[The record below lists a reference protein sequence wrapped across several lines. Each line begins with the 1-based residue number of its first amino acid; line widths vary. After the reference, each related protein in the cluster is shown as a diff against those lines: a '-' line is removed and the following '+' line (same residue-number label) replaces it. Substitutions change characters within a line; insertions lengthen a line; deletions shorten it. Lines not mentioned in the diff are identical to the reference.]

1 MLDLA
6 ISSRLDNE
14 SEPVVTRPNMGTL
27 LKLERAF
34 KLESAPEALR
44 TPKLEHLAWLAWESR
59 RPRRANVGKVLRLG
73 RRPGRRE
80 RERHPFSRR
89 GVAYEL
95 AALAI
100 ATRQPISELQNADP
114 RIIRALKAILKEQA
128 REREKAARRR

>member
-59 RPRRANVGKVLRLG
+59 RPAGLVVPTWEKFFDSVVDLDVENENDT
-73 RRPGRRE
+73 P
-80 RERHPFSRR
+80 
-89 GVAYEL
+89 L
-95 AALAI
+95 ADEA
-100 ATRQPISELQNADP
+100 
-114 RIIRALKAILKEQA
+114 
-128 REREKAARRR
+128 